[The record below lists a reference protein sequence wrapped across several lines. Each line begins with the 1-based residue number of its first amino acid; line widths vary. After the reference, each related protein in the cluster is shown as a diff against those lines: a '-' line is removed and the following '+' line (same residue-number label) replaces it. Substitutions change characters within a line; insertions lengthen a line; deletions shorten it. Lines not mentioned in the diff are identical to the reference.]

1 MAEQENWQQFRGSE
15 LGGLLSNI
23 YGAPKVQINYPKL
36 SKKKF
41 EPTESFNSSGAKA
54 HQPTKRNVTVAVPR
68 VGLEKSKSR
77 PSVSAVDC
85 IARRKQ
91 ESIIKAEI
99 DDARMRQNY
108 YRPAH
113 KQSIGDHEKERLNQ
127 ICQYKG
133 GKILPDDLA
142 YPVSDTPMEVA
153 AIKKENE
160 RQSMMADRRHPRKSS
175 HSQAPLASN
184 MSSLE
189 QMKEQVAGEINERIV
204 HLESMRDMGLSSK
217 DEIRIR
223 SEISSRVSELK
234 KLNEER

>member
-23 YGAPKVQINYPKL
+23 YGAPKAQINYPKL

-41 EPTESFNSSGAKA
+41 EPTEAFTSSGAKA
-54 HQPTKRNVTVAVPR
+54 HQPTKRNVIVAVPR

-77 PSVSAVDC
+77 PSISAVDC

-113 KQSIGDHEKERLNQ
+113 KQTIGDHEKERLNQ

-160 RQSMMADRRHPRKSS
+160 RQSQLADRRHPGRSLN
-175 HSQAPLASN
+175 SQAPPVSKMSN
-184 MSSLE
+184 LE

-223 SEISSRVSELK
+223 SEISSRVAELK
-234 KLNEER
+234 KLNDER